1 MGYVGTAPL
10 SGDYRKLDDIS
21 GTFNGSNVA
30 FSLAVGTVAVTP
42 PKETTLLISVGGIL
56 QEPVSAYTLS
66 GSTITFTSPPES
78 GADFFGVMLGDTL
91 SIGTPADGTISAA
104 KVEDTFISGQTEI
117 TSGLDAADELLYS
130 DGGTIKRVGLDTLAD
145 KLAGTNI
152 TASAGVLSGTA
163 DTNTTYTGG
172 TNLTL
177 STTTF
182 NVDDAFLKNDA
193 SDTTT
198 GTVTMA
204 HLIVGDGGNIGSA
217 SDTDAIAIAST
228 GVVTFS
234 QQAVFSK
241 DIFIDSTPADTV
253 YSGITASFTAGEALD
268 VGEVVYLKAADSRV
282 WKAVSV
288 VSGTGL
294 ISAEIMCMGM
304 VAVAQASA
312 GSAVTILLQG
322 FLQHQTNFPTYAV
335 GETLYVPEAEVGGF
349 NVPEGVSPDTTGD
362 FVQVVGWAA
371 GADTVYFNPDFTI
384 IEHA

>member
-21 GTFNGSNVA
+21 SGFNGGTTG
-30 FSLAVGTVAVTP
+30 FTLQVGSVNVTP

-78 GADFFGVMLGDTL
+78 GADFFGVMLGDTM
-91 SIGTPADGTISAA
+91 SIGTPSDGTISAA
-104 KVEDTFISGQTEI
+104 KVENTFISGQTEI
-117 TSGLDAADELLYS
+117 TSGLAAADELLYS
-130 DGGTIKRVGLDTLAD
+130 DGGTIKKVGLDTLAD

-152 TASAGVLSGTA
+152 TASAGVLSSA

-268 VGEVVYLKAADSRV
+268 VGECVYLKAADSRV

-288 VSGTGL
+288 ASGTGL

-362 FVQVVGWAA
+362 FVQVIGWAA